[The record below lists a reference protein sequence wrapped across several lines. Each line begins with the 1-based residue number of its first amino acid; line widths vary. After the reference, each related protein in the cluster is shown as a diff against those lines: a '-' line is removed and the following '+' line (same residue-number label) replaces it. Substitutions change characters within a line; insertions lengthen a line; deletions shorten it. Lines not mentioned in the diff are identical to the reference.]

1 MEAEEKRARE
11 ERLRRAEEVRAKR
24 KQEEARK
31 KVRIKDTQRDVAVVH
46 DTRHAAVS
54 TELSRA
60 LQRCDGQLI
69 EWW

>member
-31 KVRIKDTQRDVAVVH
+31 KVRISADPALRKLCA
-46 DTRHAAVS
+46 
-54 TELSRA
+54 RA
-60 LQRCDGQLI
+60 PGMQQKAQSPVERRNSATA
-69 EWW
+69 